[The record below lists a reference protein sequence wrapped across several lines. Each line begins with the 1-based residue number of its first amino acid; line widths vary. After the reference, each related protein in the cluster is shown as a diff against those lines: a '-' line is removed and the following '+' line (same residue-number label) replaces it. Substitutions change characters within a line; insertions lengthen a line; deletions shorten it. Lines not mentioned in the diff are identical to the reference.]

1 MILNFGF
8 QYANYLKDVFLDLY
22 RFAEGRVTAEGLLRR
37 IRAEDDDLPMGG
49 EVCRLEVS
57 ALIDIQL
64 PVPP

>member
-49 EVCRLEVS
+49 EVCG
-57 ALIDIQL
+57 
-64 PVPP
+64 